1 MPPLSNTGRRGRSLA
16 ATLVLAAVLAAG
28 ACGRKQVPAEEY
40 DPDAPQAPP
49 AVPPP
54 AAQAGPPAP
63 GAAPA
68 PAPMPTPEQ
77 DSAQEAALY
86 ARRQQSME
94 SYESCVAKVRDVEE
108 PARSTLMAACRRTR
122 GGGAKP

>member
-1 MPPLSNTGRRGRSLA
+1 MTPLRPTGRRGRSLA
-16 ATLVLAAVLAAG
+16 AALVLAAALAAG

-40 DPDAPQAPP
+40 DPDAPKAPP

-54 AAQAGPPAP
+54 AAQAGPPAAP
-63 GAAPA
+63 GAA

-77 DSAQEAALY
+77 DSAQEAAFY

-108 PARSTLMAACRRTR
+108 PARSTLVAACARTR
-122 GGGAKP
+122 AGRAKR